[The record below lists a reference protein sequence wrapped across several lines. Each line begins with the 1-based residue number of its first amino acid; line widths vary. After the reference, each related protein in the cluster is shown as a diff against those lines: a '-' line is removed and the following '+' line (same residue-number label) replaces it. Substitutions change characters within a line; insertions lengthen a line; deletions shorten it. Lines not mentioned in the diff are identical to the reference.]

1 MTRNVRERDIASGP
15 QSAGVDAVDTGRPV
29 QLGDVV
35 DVRDGELEEWW
46 RVVPDGQADAMRRWI
61 SDKSPLGLALLGHHA
76 GEVVTV
82 RPPAVNGVR
91 GQAWPVTILAIT
103 PAGVP
108 A

>member
-1 MTRNVRERDIASGP
+1 LTGREIASAAEGTI
-15 QSAGVDAVDTGRPV
+15 GDIGRPV

-61 SDKSPLGLALLGHHA
+61 SDKSALGLALLGHRA

-91 GQAWPVTILAIT
+91 GRPWPVTILAIT